1 MTVLTENLVTQDAA
15 RRSLFRGAS
24 AARVVL
30 VIALAW
36 LVVIAACV
44 IVPGVLAPGNPLQ
57 IHPDRILLAPGDG
70 TLLGTDQFGRSVFDL
85 LVHGAR
91 ISIFI
96 GLAATVLSLVI
107 GGGIGMIAGYW
118 GGRLDMLIGRL
129 IDILM
134 CFPGILLAL
143 VIAAALGPSVENI
156 IIAVGIGN
164 IPSFARVMRSQVISV
179 RSRLFIEAAH
189 ATGLSHGRILRTH
202 ILPNSLAPIIVLAT
216 IEIGSSIVA
225 AASLSFLGA
234 GASSG
239 IPDWGTTIADGQP
252 FLSVA
257 WWITTLSGI
266 ILTLT
271 VIALS
276 ILGDWLRDRLE
287 TE

>member
-1 MTVLTENLVTQDAA
+1 MTVLAENLVTPDVG

-30 VIALAW
+30 VLALAW
-36 LVVIAACV
+36 LAVILACV
-44 IVPGVLAPGNPLQ
+44 VVPSLIAPGDPLE
-57 IHPDRILLAPGDG
+57 IHPDRILQAPGA
-70 TLLGTDQFGRSVFDL
+70 TLFGTDQFGRSVFDL

-96 GLAATVLSLVI
+96 GVAATVLSLII

-118 GGRLDMLIGRL
+118 GGRLDMIVGRL

-143 VIAAALGPSVENI
+143 VIAAALGPSVQNI

-164 IPSFARVMRSQVISV
+164 IPSFARVMRSQVIAV

-189 ATGLSHGRILRTH
+189 ATGLSHTRILRTH
-202 ILPNSLAPIIVLAT
+202 ILPNSLAPMIVLAT

-225 AASLSFLGA
+225 AAALSFLGA

-239 IPDWGTTIADGQP
+239 IPDWGTTIADGQQ

-257 WWITTLSGI
+257 WWITTIAGI
-266 ILTLT
+266 ALTLT

-276 ILGDWLRDRLE
+276 ILGDWLRDRLD

>member
-1 MTVLTENLVTQDAA
+1 MTVLAENLTTADAG

-30 VIALAW
+30 ILAVAW
-36 LVVIAACV
+36 LVAILACVLVPNVIA
-44 IVPGVLAPGNPLQ
+44 PGDPLQ
-57 IHPDRILLAPGDG
+57 IQPDRILQAPGA
-70 TLLGTDQFGRSVFDL
+70 TLLGTDQFGRSVFEL

-96 GLAATVLSLVI
+96 GLAATVLSLII
-107 GGGIGMIAGYW
+107 GGSIGMIAGYW
-118 GGRLDMLIGRL
+118 GGRLDMVIGRL

-143 VIAAALGPSVENI
+143 VIAAALGPSVRNI
-156 IIAVGIGN
+156 IIAVGVGN

-179 RSRLFIEAAH
+179 RSRLFIEAAR

-225 AASLSFLGA
+225 AAALSFLGA

-239 IPDWGTTIADGQP
+239 IPDWGTTIARGQP
-252 FLSVA
+252 FLNVA
-257 WWITTLSGI
+257 WWITTISGV

-276 ILGDWLRDRLE
+276 ILGDWLRDRLD

>member
-1 MTVLTENLVTQDAA
+1 MTVLTETLVTQDAG
-15 RRSLFRGAS
+15 RKSLFRGAS

-30 VIALAW
+30 IIALAW
-36 LVVIAACV
+36 LSVVLACVLLPSVIAPAD
-44 IVPGVLAPGNPLQ
+44 PLQ
-57 IHPDRILLAPGDG
+57 IHTDRILQAPGEG

-96 GLAATVLSLVI
+96 GFAATVLSLVI

-118 GGRLDMLIGRL
+118 GGRLDMVIGRL

-143 VIAAALGPSVENI
+143 VIAAALGPSVQNI

-164 IPSFARVMRSQVISV
+164 IPSFARVMRSQVIAV

-189 ATGLSHGRILRTH
+189 ATGLSHARILRTH
-202 ILPNSLAPIIVLAT
+202 ILPNSLAPIIVLST
-216 IEIGSSIVA
+216 IEVGSSIVA
-225 AASLSFLGA
+225 AAALSFLGA

-252 FLSVA
+252 FLSGA
-257 WWITTLSGI
+257 WWITTMSGI

-276 ILGDWLRDRLE
+276 ILGDWLRDRLD